1 MPETDRPPLPRRLV
15 LRQGLAAAALS
26 AGSAHAQDWVPSQP
40 LRIILPIGPGG
51 ASDLMF
57 RTLQTSV
64 GAALGQPLV
73 IDYKPG
79 GGTVIGTEMAARAA
93 PDGLT
98 LCLAANST
106 LINQGLHAALPYN
119 VFRDFQPI
127 ARLGIVPHVLV
138 CHPAVAQDFAGL
150 VRFARGKP
158 GGASFASYGQ
168 GTSNHLGFEHLRLLA
183 DFPATH
189 IPYRAGPA
197 AYADL
202 MAGRVDCMF
211 MNLPG
216 AFQPVAT
223 GAMLALG
230 VTAAA
235 RLPRL
240 DAPTMA
246 EIGQPDVLSNTWTGV
261 VAPGPLPPATVARLE
276 AVFLAAVLE
285 PGNRARLEEAGFTIL
300 AEDAARFGAAMQ
312 ADFRTYQAVI
322 ARAGVTLG

>member
-1 MPETDRPPLPRRLV
+1 MSRPRRL
-15 LRQGLAAAALS
+15 LLQQGLALAAL
-26 AGSAHAQDWVPSQP
+26 ATGTARADWAPTQP
-40 LRIILPIGPGG
+40 VRIILPIGPGG

-57 RTLQTSV
+57 RTLQNSV

-79 GGTVIGTEMAARAA
+79 GGTVIGTELAARAA

-138 CHPAVAQDFAGL
+138 CHPAVASDLRGL
-150 VRFARGKP
+150 IRFARSKP

-189 IPYRAGPA
+189 VPYRGGPP

-216 AFQPVAT
+216 AFQPVAAGT
-223 GAMLALG
+223 LRALG
-230 VTAAA
+230 VTAATRIA
-235 RLPRL
+235 RL

-261 VAPGPLPPATVARLE
+261 VAPGPLPPAIAARLE
-276 AVFLAAVLE
+276 AVFLAAVGE
-285 PGNRARLEEAGFTIL
+285 PANRARLEDAGFTIL
-300 AEDAARFGAAMQ
+300 AEDAARFSAAMQ

>member
-1 MPETDRPPLPRRLV
+1 MPRPRRL
-15 LRQGLAAAALS
+15 LLQQSLALAAAPLGMA
-26 AGSAHAQDWVPSQP
+26 AAADWVPP
-40 LRIILPIGPGG
+40 GPVRIILPIGPGG

-57 RTLQTSV
+57 RTLQGSV
-64 GAALGQPLV
+64 GTRLGQPLV

-79 GGTVIGTEMAARAA
+79 GGTIIGTELAARAA

-106 LINQGLHAALPYN
+106 LINQGLHPNLPYN

-138 CHPAVAQDFAGL
+138 CHPAVASDLAGL
-150 VRFARGKP
+150 VRFARNKP
-158 GGASFASYGQ
+158 GGVSFASYGQ

-189 IPYRAGPA
+189 VPYRGGPP
-197 AYADL
+197 AYVDL
-202 MAGRVDCMF
+202 MAGRVDAMF

-223 GAMLALG
+223 GAVRALG
-230 VTAAA
+230 ITSAT

-246 EIGQPDVLSNTWTGV
+246 EIGQPEVLSNTWTGV
-261 VAPGPLPPATVARLE
+261 VAPAGLPPATAAALE
-276 AVFLAAVLE
+276 AAFLAAVAE
-285 PGNRARLEEAGFTIL
+285 TDNRRRLEEAGFTIL
-300 AEDAARFGAAMQ
+300 AEDSTRFAAAMR
-312 ADFRTYQAVI
+312 ADFAIYARVI

>member
-1 MPETDRPPLPRRLV
+1 MQRSRRL
-15 LRQGLAAAALS
+15 LMQQSLALS
-26 AGSAHAQDWVPSQP
+26 AAPLGMALATDWAPAAPV
-40 LRIILPIGPGG
+40 RIILPIAPGG

-57 RTLQTSV
+57 RTLQNSV

-79 GGTVIGTEMAARAA
+79 GGTVIGTEQAARAA

-119 VFRDFQPI
+119 VFRDFQPV

-138 CHPAVAQDFAGL
+138 CHPAVAQDLPGL
-150 VRFARGKP
+150 IRFARGKP
-158 GGASFASYGQ
+158 GGISFASYGQ

-189 IPYRAGPA
+189 VPYRGGPP

-202 MAGRVDCMF
+202 MAGRVDAMF

-216 AFQPVAT
+216 AFQPVEA
-223 GAMLALG
+223 GRMRALG
-230 VTAAA
+230 VTSAS

-246 EIGQPDVLSNTWTGV
+246 EIGQPELLSNTWTGV
-261 VAPGPLPPATVARLE
+261 IAPAGLPSGVAARLE
-276 AVFLAAVLE
+276 QAFLGAVRE
-285 PGNRARLEEAGFTIL
+285 PDNRRRLEEAGFTIL
-300 AEDAARFGAAMQ
+300 AEDAQRFAAAMR
-312 ADFRTYQAVI
+312 ADFAIYQRVI

>member
-1 MPETDRPPLPRRLV
+1 MPHRRRL
-15 LRQGLAAAALS
+15 LLQHALASAALTT
-26 AGSAHAQDWVPSQP
+26 GSVRAEWAPAAPV
-40 LRIILPIGPGG
+40 RIILPIGPGG
-51 ASDLMF
+51 VSDLVF
-57 RTLQTSV
+57 RTLQAHV

-73 IDYKPG
+73 IDYRPG
-79 GGTVIGTEMAARAA
+79 GGTVLGTEMAARAA

-127 ARLGIVPHVLV
+127 ARIGIVPHVLV
-138 CHPAVAQDFAGL
+138 CHPSVASDFAGL
-150 VRFARGKP
+150 VRFARQKP
-158 GGASFASYGQ
+158 GGVSFASYGQ

-189 IPYRAGPA
+189 VPYRAGPP

-202 MAGRVDCMF
+202 IAGRVDCMF

-216 AFQPVAT
+216 AFQPVAA
-223 GAMLALG
+223 GSMRALG

-246 EIGQPDVLSNTWTGV
+246 ELGQPELLSNTWTGV
-261 VAPGPLPPATVARLE
+261 IAPAPLPPAVAARLE
-276 AVFLAAVLE
+276 ATFLAAIADAA
-285 PGNRARLEEAGFTIL
+285 NRSRLEDAGLTIL
-300 AEDAARFGAAMQ
+300 AEDSVRFGAAMRQ
-312 ADFRTYQAVI
+312 DFRTYQAVI

>member
-1 MPETDRPPLPRRLV
+1 MQRSRRL
-15 LRQGLAAAALS
+15 LLQHSLALS
-26 AGSAHAQDWVPSQP
+26 AAPLGMARAADWVPAGP
-40 LRIILPIGPGG
+40 LRFILPIGPGG

-57 RTLQTSV
+57 RTLQNSV
-64 GAALGQPLV
+64 AAALGQPMV

-106 LINQGLHAALPYN
+106 LINQGLHPALPYQ

-138 CHPAVAQDFAGL
+138 CHPAVAQDLAGL
-150 VRFARGKP
+150 VRFARNKP
-158 GGASFASYGQ
+158 GGVSFASYGQ

-189 IPYRAGPA
+189 VPYRGGPP

-202 MAGRVDCMF
+202 MAGRVDAMF

-216 AFQPVAT
+216 AFQPVEA
-223 GAMLALG
+223 GRMRALG
-230 VTAAA
+230 VTSAT

-240 DAPTMA
+240 DAPSMA

-261 VAPGPLPPATVARLE
+261 VAPAGLPPAVAARLE
-276 AVFLAAVLE
+276 AVFLAAVQE
-285 PGNRARLEEAGFTIL
+285 ADNRRRLEEAGFTIL
-300 AEDAARFGAAMQ
+300 AESAQAFGAAMR
-312 ADFRTYQAVI
+312 ADFAIYQRVI
-322 ARAGVTLG
+322 AQAGVTLG

>member
-1 MPETDRPPLPRRLV
+1 MTLARRTL
-15 LRQGLAAAALS
+15 LQHCPALAALHL
-26 AGSAHAQDWVPSQP
+26 GSARASEWAPGQP

-57 RTLQTSV
+57 RTLQGTV
-64 GAALGQPLV
+64 GASLGQPLV

-79 GGTVIGTEMAARAA
+79 GGTVIGTEAAARAA

-106 LINQGLHAALPYN
+106 LINQGLHSALPYN

-138 CHPAVAQDFAGL
+138 CHPAIATDFQGL
-150 VRFARGKP
+150 VRFARSRP
-158 GGASFASYGQ
+158 GGVSFGSYGQ

-189 IPYRAGPA
+189 VPYRAGPA

-202 MAGRVDCMF
+202 MGGRIDAMF

-216 AFQPVAT
+216 AFQPVEA
-223 GAMLALG
+223 GRLRALG
-230 VTAAA
+230 VTAAT

-261 VAPGPLPPATVARLE
+261 MAPGPLPPAVAARLE
-276 AVFLAAVLE
+276 ASFLAAVQA
-285 PGNRARLEEAGFTIL
+285 PDNRRRLEEAGFTIL
-300 AEDAARFGAAMQ
+300 AENSAKFGAAMQ
-312 ADFRTYQAVI
+312 ADFATYARVI
-322 ARAGVTLG
+322 AQAGVTLG